1 MPRDPD
7 VLRARLRLD
16 TAKMLGVDLENM
28 TASQEVRLARACMLR
43 LELDD
48 IESRKLNNQPFD
60 VKAYV
65 IASESLE
72 RLLGGQPDQPET
84 GHDFS
89 GARAELARLF
99 DQRAIALE
107 RRDRRR
113 EAEMARDPDAA
124 RRELEMKIQA
134 AIEKHSKPDVSVQM
148 HLDNVIP
155 DPASGDARYDG
166 AVSLPVPVEQPAA
179 AAGGSLPVLI
189 SPAPPPPPPPP
200 VSAAERQANVDAL
213 NAQPANPASPP
224 LPEWRRWV
232 DENGIRTSPSSG
244 GR

>member
-72 RLLGGQPDQPET
+72 RLLGGRPDQPET
-84 GHDFS
+84 GPDFT
-89 GARAELARLF
+89 GAKEELARF
-99 DQRAIALE
+99 FAGRASAIE
-107 RRDRRR
+107 RRDQ
-113 EAEMARDPDAA
+113 
-124 RRELEMKIQA
+124 RRELEMVA
-134 AIEKHSKPDVSVQM
+134 NPGRARAEAYAEFEERLARAIAKHSKT
-148 HLDNVIP
+148 IP
-155 DPASGDARYDG
+155 DPGGGDDVERDRSV
-166 AVSLPVPVEQPAA
+166 VSLSEPSLSAA
-179 AAGGSLPVLI
+179 ARSESASEHPVLI
-189 SPAPPPPPPPP
+189 EPPPAPPPAPRKTLAEINVPVNPPREPSPWT
-200 VSAAERQANVDAL
+200 R
-213 NAQPANPASPP
+213 AS
-224 LPEWRRWV
+224 V
-232 DENGIRTSPSSG
+232 KMCA
-244 GR
+244 